1 MSTKINKNTIKCVVF
16 DLDGTLLDTIKTINY
31 YLNIALE
38 MNGVKAVTEME
49 CLGFVGYGAKW
60 LVECALRNSDSYS
73 AEMLTKVLK
82 DYNSVYNA
90 DPYYL
95 TEVYDGVLESLEA
108 LREQG
113 ISLAVLSNKPDFA
126 VREVVSRF
134 LPDVF
139 SYVGGAKDGVP
150 LKPRPDSL
158 IAILSELGF
167 SSDEAVYVGD
177 SEVDVETARNA
188 NMPCISVSWGFRT
201 AEQLKEAGATHLA
214 TTPNEMTT
222 IILK

>member
-1 MSTKINKNTIKCVVF
+1 MSTNINKNTIKCVVF

-38 MNGVKAVTEME
+38 KNGVKTVTEKE

-60 LVECALRNSDSYS
+60 LIESALRNSDDYS
-73 AEMLTKVLK
+73 EEKMATVFR
-82 DYNSVYNA
+82 DYNTAYNSN
-90 DPYYL
+90 PYYF
-95 TEVYDGVLESLEA
+95 TEVYDGVLDSLE
-108 LREQG
+108 LLKKQG
-113 ISLAVLSNKPDFA
+113 VALAVLSNKPDFA

-134 LPDVF
+134 LPDIF

-150 LKPRPDSL
+150 LKPCPDSL

-167 SSDEAVYVGD
+167 SRDEAVYIGD
-177 SEVDVETARNA
+177 SEVDVETAMNA

-201 AEQLKEAGATHLA
+201 AEQLKEAGADCVVD
-214 TTPNEMTT
+214 TPDKMTS